1 MNTKTTKLDKETERA
16 KQFIHASL
24 ISGRF
29 DEDFASLC
37 LEVAK
42 NSKNLPSIID
52 DINGYPHSKIGMA
65 FRYKL
70 EAIKK
75 IKQYDKALVVTLTNR
90 FDLSGEEIQKKY
102 NNLIRSVSR
111 KLLNNGYKRHEK
123 TILNLGFV
131 EGEKQGKAENKNIPK
146 THIHAVINC
155 PSHVE
160 MSKLKSLINAY
171 WNKHV
176 GLVGVDGE
184 CDGSEE
190 AVGAYISKMK
200 SKKGLVAEAFIQV

>member
-1 MNTKTTKLDKETERA
+1 MNTKTGALNKEEDRA
-16 KQFIHASL
+16 LTLIHFSL
-24 ISGRF
+24 GSGGY
-29 DEDFASLC
+29 DEGFVSLC
-37 LEVAK
+37 LELAK
-42 NSKNLPSIID
+42 NKKNLPRIID
-52 DINGYPHSKIGMA
+52 DINAYSYSKTGMA

-70 EAIKK
+70 EAFKK
-75 IKQYDKALVVTLTNR
+75 IEQYDKTLVVTLTSR
-90 FDLSGEEIQKKY
+90 FDLSSEEIRKRY
-102 NNLIRSVSR
+102 DNLIRSVSR
-111 KLLNNGYKRHEK
+111 KLLNNGYKRYKK
-123 TILNLGFV
+123 TISNFGFV
-131 EGEKQGKAENKNIPK
+131 EGEKQGEDENKKIPK